1 MDEALEDAKL
11 EGKLYEDKAIYL
23 GTFLGGPLVATYM
36 LAENYKKFGMPEKA
50 TKVWI
55 IGIVAVIVLF
65 TLMLSVPDDIAIP
78 NLLIPAIM
86 AGIVYGI
93 VKASQAELIKNHI
106 AAGGEVYGWGR
117 NLVVAIIGI
126 IVTIIVMFAAAYV
139 MDMMEQKDDS
149 FDSRIEVSSNMQI
162 KSGAFIFEG
171 PEFI

>member
-1 MDEALEDAKL
+1 MDKTLAQA

-36 LAENYKKFGMPEKA
+36 LAENYKKFGMPEKS

-55 IGIVAVIVLF
+55 IGIVSVIVLF

-93 VKASQAELIKNHI
+93 VKATQAELIKNHTE
-106 AAGGEVYGWGR
+106 AGGEIYGWGR
-117 NLVVAIIGI
+117 NVLVAIIGI

-139 MDMMEQKDDS
+139 MDMVEQEDDNFES
-149 FDSRIEVSSNMQI
+149 PIEVSSTMKLECQQ
-162 KSGAFIFEG
+162 FTFEG
-171 PEFI
+171 SQLV